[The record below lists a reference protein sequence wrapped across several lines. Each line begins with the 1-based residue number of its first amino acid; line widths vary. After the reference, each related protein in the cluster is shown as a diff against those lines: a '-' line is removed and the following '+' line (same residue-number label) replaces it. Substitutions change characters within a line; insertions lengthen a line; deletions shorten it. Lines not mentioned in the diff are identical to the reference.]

1 MANSYS
7 YQMLQLV
14 KEGTAEL
21 AFVNLPAEDDELCIV
36 PCLDI
41 HDIFVCGPD
50 YNMKSGYTW
59 EEMSKESLILL
70 EENSSSRRYLNEK
83 FKEKHITLTPQ
94 IEIAAH
100 QLLLQFAS
108 IHLGV
113 SCVVKE
119 FSADSLLRGAVREMP
134 LNPPLPPRNIGYAY
148 LRHSTLSLAA
158 QAFLQLIE
166 KPL

>member
-1 MANSYS
+1 
-7 YQMLQLV
+7 
-14 KEGTAEL
+14 
-21 AFVNLPAEDDELCIV
+21 
-36 PCLDI
+36 
-41 HDIFVCGPD
+41 
-50 YNMKSGYTW
+50 
-59 EEMSKESLILL
+59 MSKESLILL